1 MEGRG
6 LENHFNPS
14 EIKCL
19 EIIPTLPMWI
29 IEYAW
34 AHRMMDTLDGL
45 DPSRWP
51 EDDLQSVTLDEPW
64 RLRVAAAQAY
74 SIMKTRDIKSFG
86 RVMEFMDVTYTLLPR
101 LVPPIKHMKIMF
113 GLKTKIIMW
122 MLREDQGIVNI
133 VLKIIKFFPSRL
145 PQYHECSRQEM
156 HLMRKNHQDFKA
168 LSQTLAMDMSM
179 RNSYIKDLMEDQYG
193 ECYAQKLEDRLLHYL
208 QVLESTLQSDTYFD
222 QLLKQEGPM
231 AYEEEL
237 LLPLITCDSTSLAAS
252 LKRLF
257 HSDKSSSRCHPSHG
271 AHKVSAQ
278 ERGIGR
284 ELEGPGTSKVVLRS
298 PKERTHKDGQSQL
311 DRTSLYAFQG
321 ICQDNREERSNSL
334 GLGPHHACAA
344 EQSLEPQALI
354 VELGVDLSKDSPLL
368 LEEEV
373 SDGEEGSRSRTE
385 VEDRQNN
392 EVPEAS
398 PLQLCSKHKKWVRS
412 ILQECSEELLCEK
425 SDTPVHCQGSSST
438 SSQDLTPSLLTLCQ
452 PQHLTLATQNPS
464 PPQTVAVSQ
473 PTALDDRAHS
483 EQAGE
488 PADSPEAN
496 RTHKVKLRLSMES
509 QALLLMSKFLQPFV
523 RLRKLTQQECS
534 MAAELR
540 GTKTTQEEDRDD
552 GEEEDDEEHV
562 EKTPVYSYYD
572 LNTLYSSFESS
583 SDEDPET
590 QDSDPDYVPGYGK
603 RMYNQSV

>member
-74 SIMKTRDIKSFG
+74 SIMKTRDIKSFE

-101 LVPPIKHMKIMF
+101 LVAPIKHMKIMF
-113 GLKTKIIMW
+113 GLKTK
-122 MLREDQGIVNI
+122 
-133 VLKIIKFFPSRL
+133 
-145 PQYHECSRQEM
+145 SRQEM

-168 LSQTLAMDMSM
+168 LAQTLAMDMSM

-208 QVLESTLQSDTYFD
+208 HVLESTLQSDTYFD

-257 HSDKSSSRCHPSHG
+257 HSDESSSRCHPSHG
-271 AHKVSAQ
+271 ANKVPAQ
-278 ERGIGR
+278 ERGIGW
-284 ELEGPGTSKVVLRS
+284 ELEGPGTSKVALRS

-373 SDGEEGSRSRTE
+373 SDGEEGSRGRTE

-392 EVPEAS
+392 DEVPEAS
-398 PLQLCSKHKKWVRS
+398 PLQLCSKHQKWVRS

-425 SDTPVHCQGSSST
+425 SDTPVHCQGSSSN

-473 PTALDDRAHS
+473 PTALDDRGHS

-488 PADSPEAN
+488 PADSPEAS
-496 RTHKVKLRLSMES
+496 RTHRVKLRLSMES

-540 GTKTTQEEDRDD
+540 GTKTPEEEDNDN
-552 GEEEDDEEHV
+552 GEEDDEEHV

-590 QDSDPDYVPGYGK
+590 QDSDPDYVPGCGK

>member
-1 MEGRG
+1 
-6 LENHFNPS
+6 
-14 EIKCL
+14 
-19 EIIPTLPMWI
+19 
-29 IEYAW
+29 
-34 AHRMMDTLDGL
+34 
-45 DPSRWP
+45 
-51 EDDLQSVTLDEPW
+51 
-64 RLRVAAAQAY
+64 
-74 SIMKTRDIKSFG
+74 
-86 RVMEFMDVTYTLLPR
+86 
-101 LVPPIKHMKIMF
+101 
-113 GLKTKIIMW
+113 
-122 MLREDQGIVNI
+122 
-133 VLKIIKFFPSRL
+133 
-145 PQYHECSRQEM
+145 
-156 HLMRKNHQDFKA
+156 
-168 LSQTLAMDMSM
+168 
-179 RNSYIKDLMEDQYG
+179 MEDQYG

-257 HSDKSSSRCHPSHG
+257 HSDESSSRCHPSHG

-284 ELEGPGTSKVVLRS
+284 ELAGPGTSKVVLRS

-311 DRTSLYAFQG
+311 DRTSLYTFQG

-373 SDGEEGSRSRTE
+373 SDGEEGSRGRTE

-392 EVPEAS
+392 EEVPEAS
-398 PLQLCSKHKKWVRS
+398 PLQLCSKHHKWVRS
-412 ILQECSEELLCEK
+412 ILQECSEELVCEK

-452 PQHLTLATQNPS
+452 PQHLTLATQSPS

-488 PADSPEAN
+488 PADSPEAS

-540 GTKTTQEEDRDD
+540 GTKTTGEEDRDD

>member
-6 LENHFNPS
+6 LENNFNPS

-74 SIMKTRDIKSFG
+74 SIMKTRDIKSFE

-101 LVPPIKHMKIMF
+101 LVAPIKHMKIMF
-113 GLKTKIIMW
+113 GLKTK
-122 MLREDQGIVNI
+122 
-133 VLKIIKFFPSRL
+133 
-145 PQYHECSRQEM
+145 SRQEM

-168 LSQTLAMDMSM
+168 LAQTLAMDMSM

-257 HSDKSSSRCHPSHG
+257 HSDESSSRCHPSHG
-271 AHKVSAQ
+271 ANKVPAQ
-278 ERGIGR
+278 ERGIGW
-284 ELEGPGTSKVVLRS
+284 ELEGPGTSKVALRS

-344 EQSLEPQALI
+344 EQSLEPHALI

-373 SDGEEGSRSRTE
+373 SDGEEGSRGRTE

-392 EVPEAS
+392 DEVPEAS
-398 PLQLCSKHKKWVRS
+398 PLQLCSKHQKWVRS

-425 SDTPVHCQGSSST
+425 SDTPVHCQGSSSN

-488 PADSPEAN
+488 PADSPEAS
-496 RTHKVKLRLSMES
+496 RTHRVKLRLSMES

-540 GTKTTQEEDRDD
+540 GTKTPEEEDSDN
-552 GEEEDDEEHV
+552 GEEDDEEHV
-562 EKTPVYSYYD
+562 KKTPVYSYYD

-590 QDSDPDYVPGYGK
+590 QDSDPDYVPGCGK

>member
-74 SIMKTRDIKSFG
+74 SIMKIRDIKSFE

-101 LVPPIKHMKIMF
+101 LVAPIKHMKIMF
-113 GLKTKIIMW
+113 GLKTK
-122 MLREDQGIVNI
+122 
-133 VLKIIKFFPSRL
+133 
-145 PQYHECSRQEM
+145 SRQEM

-168 LSQTLAMDMSM
+168 LAQTLAMDMSM

-208 QVLESTLQSDTYFD
+208 HVLESTLHSDTYFD

-257 HSDKSSSRCHPSHG
+257 HSDESSSRCHPSHG
-271 AHKVSAQ
+271 ANKVPAQ
-278 ERGIGR
+278 ERGIGW
-284 ELEGPGTSKVVLRS
+284 ELEGPGTSTVALRS

-373 SDGEEGSRSRTE
+373 SDGEEGSRGRTE

-392 EVPEAS
+392 DEVPEAS
-398 PLQLCSKHKKWVRS
+398 PLQLCSKHQKWVRS

-425 SDTPVHCQGSSST
+425 SDTPVHCQGSSSN

-464 PPQTVAVSQ
+464 SPQTVAVSQ
-473 PTALDDRAHS
+473 LTALDDRAHS

-488 PADSPEAN
+488 PADSPEAS
-496 RTHKVKLRLSMES
+496 RTHRVKLRLSMES

-540 GTKTTQEEDRDD
+540 GTKTPEEEDSDN
-552 GEEEDDEEHV
+552 GEEDDEEHV

-590 QDSDPDYVPGYGK
+590 QDSDPDYVPGCGK